1 MLQLTH
7 QSNQMVRQVTTPTVK
22 VQAKMA
28 VYWASQTLAQWPKSQ
43 STRLRQQTLALSEQ
57 STETQIDGDHQ
68 QVIVEKQFISALIE
82 QLSVWFDPNQ
92 LEVL

>member
-1 MLQLTH
+1 
-7 QSNQMVRQVTTPTVK
+7 MVRQVTTPTVK

-28 VYWASQTLAQWPKSQ
+28 VYWASQTLAQWPQSQ
-43 STRLRQQTLALSEQ
+43 STQLRQQTLALSEQ

-68 QVIVEKQFISALIE
+68 QVIVEKQFISALTE